1 MIDDDFI
8 QEANRLEYIDP
19 ELLGSLLDVEMAHAS
34 DPLMDRCTENQTK
47 TLSAFS
53 YLMYSRVPTDMRDG
67 SWPYAFLLGFYLGH
81 DLVAQHGPLATPPP
95 IRSGA
100 DDTSS

>member
-47 TLSAFS
+47 TLSAFA
-53 YLMYSRVPTDMRDG
+53 YLLNSRVPADLREG
-67 SWPYAFLLGFYLGH
+67 SWPYAFLMGFYLGH
-81 DLVAQHGPLATPPP
+81 DFVARHGPLVGPQT
-95 IRSGA
+95 ILSGRGG
-100 DDTSS
+100 TSQ